1 MFFLSFKV
9 QSFSARQV
17 LMLHATK
24 NPPSNDLSEIQSEI
38 LLQPETLMQPFSE
51 NYRRDD
57 KKLL

>member
-1 MFFLSFKV
+1 
-9 QSFSARQV
+9 
-17 LMLHATK
+17 MLHATK